1 MKSVIKIANMRTLT
15 DVNIIR
21 EAISQNEGIIACQI
35 CKEKQEVNVV
45 YDDYFLTQDDIIQCL
60 EDLGYTII

>member
-21 EAISQNEGIIACQI
+21 EAISKNEGVVACQI